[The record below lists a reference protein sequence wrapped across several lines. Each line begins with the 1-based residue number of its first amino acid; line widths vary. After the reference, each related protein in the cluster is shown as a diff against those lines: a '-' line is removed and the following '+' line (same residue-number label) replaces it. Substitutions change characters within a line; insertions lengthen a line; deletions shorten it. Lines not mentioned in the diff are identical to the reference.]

1 MFLSHGVFIV
11 IFIQTRKGFIQS
23 MVSQLPTCCL
33 SACSDWLMHSDASWE
48 FDMGMILQML
58 YEPLYMEVNSSE
70 MVDFLSYLPF
80 FQWPHTVLQEQNHI
94 RPKKTFFSID
104 CKIKQK
110 QTHLKWST
118 GCLQP
123 ETWNMN
129 LYFYAMD

>member
-1 MFLSHGVFIV
+1 MKQQYSNTFSYCLFLSHGLFIV

-33 SACSDWLMHSDASWE
+33 SACSDRLMHSDASWE
-48 FDMGMILQML
+48 F

-94 RPKKTFFSID
+94 RPKKIFFFHRL
-104 CKIKQK
+104 QK
-110 QTHLKWST
+110 QTKINTSKMVDWMPPT
-118 GCLQP
+118 
-123 ETWNMN
+123 
-129 LYFYAMD
+129 